1 MAEEGMAEAAPTVEG
16 GSGSAVAGVEEAG
29 VEEAV
34 EAAEG
39 EIIDTMVGANF
50 FAFSKKAFSSERV
63 WPCGV
68 VVVKQHMPWDGLN
81 GGRTR
86 CWRIRERGTS

>member
-1 MAEEGMAEAAPTVEG
+1 MVLLGTFATWLGRGTLVVVMVVPFPFVLHVVQRT
-16 GSGSAVAGVEEAG
+16 
-29 VEEAV
+29 
-34 EAAEG
+34 
-39 EIIDTMVGANF
+39 TMRGIN
-50 FAFSKKAFSSERV
+50 
-63 WPCGV
+63 V

>member
-1 MAEEGMAEAAPTVEG
+1 MELNVQLHASDDDPLSDLTR
-16 GSGSAVAGVEEAG
+16 
-29 VEEAV
+29 
-34 EAAEG
+34 
-39 EIIDTMVGANF
+39 IIILLGAYVYLDVTLPNISYPIHILSLF
-50 FAFSKKAFSSERV
+50 FLVPPIFTIV
-63 WPCGV
+63 IV